1 MEYAMNATLS
11 GRYCD
16 EVPSPDEPANHYFSA
31 APQSAQDERV
41 VEVLLPDL
49 AFVLRTDSGVFA
61 HGKIDAGTQLLLA
74 QETELPTEGDL
85 LDLGCGAGVI
95 ALTLAQRSPGARV
108 WAVDVNPRAR
118 DLCTRNAAAL
128 GLTNVEVRSPEDM
141 PQDLRF
147 ASIWSNPPIR
157 IGKAALHELLNRWL
171 WRIEPDGT
179 IWLVVSRHLGADSL
193 QRWLT
198 QRGAVTSRV
207 NSKAGYRILTA
218 TVASDAWRIDG
229 DAEPTR

>member
-1 MEYAMNATLS
+1 MNTTLS

-16 EVPSPDEPANHYFSA
+16 EVPSPHEPANHYFSA

-49 AFVLRTDSGVFA
+49 AFTIRTDSGVFA

-74 QETELPTEGDL
+74 QEVELPAEGNL

-95 ALTLAQRSPGARV
+95 ALTLAQRAPRARI
-108 WAVDVNPRAR
+108 WAVDINPRAR

-141 PQDLRF
+141 PSDLRF

-157 IGKAALHELLNRWL
+157 IGKAALHDLLNRWL
-171 WRIEPDGT
+171 WRIEPGGE
-179 IWLVVSRHLGADSL
+179 IWLVINRHLGADSL

-198 QRGAVTSRV
+198 DRGALTARAT
-207 NSKAGYRILTA
+207 SKAGYRILKA
-218 TVASDAWRIDG
+218 TVGLDAWRIDG
-229 DAEPTR
+229 DTESTI